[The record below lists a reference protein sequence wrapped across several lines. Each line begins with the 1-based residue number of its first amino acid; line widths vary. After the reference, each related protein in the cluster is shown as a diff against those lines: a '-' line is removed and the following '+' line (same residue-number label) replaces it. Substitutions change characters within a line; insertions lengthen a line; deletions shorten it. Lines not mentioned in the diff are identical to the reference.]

1 MTFARVEMRIHQSAS
16 YSRSKTTIFL
26 IFGVI
31 HFIASTGYFS
41 ESLLGQIV
49 IVAAIHEA
57 LWKSC
62 TEQLPRL
69 I

>member
-1 MTFARVEMRIHQSAS
+1 M
-16 YSRSKTTIFL
+16 FL

-31 HFIASTGYFS
+31 HFIESTGYFS
-41 ESLLGQIV
+41 ESLLDQIV

-62 TEQLPRL
+62 IEQLPRL
-69 I
+69 M